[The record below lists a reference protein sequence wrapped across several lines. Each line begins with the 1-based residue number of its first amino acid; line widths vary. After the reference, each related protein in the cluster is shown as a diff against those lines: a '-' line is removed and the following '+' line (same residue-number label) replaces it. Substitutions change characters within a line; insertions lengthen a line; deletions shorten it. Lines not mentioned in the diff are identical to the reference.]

1 MGLLPREGRFF
12 DAFNQHAAL
21 AVAAARELSSLF
33 DDLSSLD
40 PRSKAIE
47 NYEKQADRITHE
59 TVNMLHQTF
68 ITPFDRDQIHRLIT
82 DMDDVLD
89 LMEDVAQCLFL
100 YDVKRV
106 GPEAQQLAALCV
118 DATARMK
125 EAVALL
131 SSMKNADA
139 ILRICGEIDRLESQA
154 DRVFRTALAKLFRE
168 EPDPKEIIK
177 QKEVIQLLE
186 AVTDKCEDVANLIE
200 GIVLESA

>member
-1 MGLLPREGRFF
+1 M
-12 DAFNQHAAL
+12 Q
-21 AVAAARELSSLF
+21 
-33 DDLSSLD
+33 
-40 PRSKAIE
+40 
-47 NYEKQADRITHE
+47 
-59 TVNMLHQTF
+59 
-68 ITPFDRDQIHRLIT
+68 
-82 DMDDVLD
+82 
-89 LMEDVAQCLFL
+89 
-100 YDVKRV
+100 
-106 GPEAQQLAALCV
+106 
-118 DATARMK
+118 

-168 EPDPKEIIK
+168 EPDAKEIIK